1 MRRACR
7 DETRRM
13 AANIAR
19 SGELL
24 TRALDTGTPFAPSV
38 CRVLAQQQCFM
49 RNALI
54 ALLLASTLGAC
65 AAQKGPEATVPTP
78 PPPVKWYKEGAS
90 AEEFKRT
97 RAKCTMNASTA
108 GTMADPSSVFRSC
121 MRSQGWVQ
129 K

>member
-1 MRRACR
+1 MQHLA
-7 DETRRM
+7 
-13 AANIAR
+13 AANIAKQP
-19 SGELL
+19 ELP
-24 TRALDTGTPFAPSV
+24 TRADVLDMGMWFAPSV
-38 CRVLAQQQCFM
+38 RSRLGQLQDSM

-54 ALLLASTLGAC
+54 ALVLASTLGAC
-65 AAQKGPEATVPTP
+65 AAQKAPEAAVAMPSP

-97 RAKCTMNASTA
+97 RAQCTMNASTA
-108 GTMADPSSVFRSC
+108 GTMADPGSVFRSC